1 MLTFLLALISGYS
14 TNYIE
19 PALSAFLKPRL
30 EPMYFDAVEYKTLT
44 FIILLLAVAVCGF
57 LANETTPAFLVI
69 LGGGLGLYGV
79 RGVRSL
85 KRLFYERDKHN
96 DE

>member
-19 PALSAFLKPRL
+19 PALTAFLKPRL
-30 EPMYFDAVEYKTLT
+30 EPMYFDVVEYKTLT
-44 FIILLLAVAVCGF
+44 FIVSLLVVAVCGF

-69 LGGGLGLYGV
+69 LGGGLGLFGV

-85 KRLFYERDKHN
+85 KSLFDERDKYN